1 MLLRKKAIPALLLA
15 GIFLFSGL
23 GSAQAQPLEREA
35 PVALTAPCYLLME
48 AETGTVIFEKN
59 ADERRP
65 VASVTKLMTALLL
78 LEKIENGQMA
88 LTDPVTVS
96 KNAAAAPGSTA
107 LLDAGAIYPVGDL
120 LRAAIVASGNDSAV
134 ALAEHAAGSE
144 SSFVALMNQKA
155 ADMGLK
161 NTVYVNC
168 TGLPAEG
175 QYTCARDVAAIARAV
190 CRYPLYFENSSLW
203 LSQITHPSGRVTD
216 LTNTNRLVRFYADCD
231 GLKTGSTN
239 EAKYC
244 IAATAQRSGMRLI
257 AVVLGADTSQHR
269 FDDARAMLDYGF
281 GAYTRTQVIAAGDLT
296 GYQLPV
302 TRGAKDAVQVAVGKG
317 LSMLLRPGEAERLR
331 VELSLP
337 ESIQAPQPAG
347 TAVGVARVLL
357 DGQVVAELPAILAED
372 ARLPGYLEGIQR
384 IREQWR

>member
-1 MLLRKKAIPALLLA
+1 M
-15 GIFLFSGL
+15 
-23 GSAQAQPLEREA
+23 
-35 PVALTAPCYLLME
+35 
-48 AETGTVIFEKN
+48 
-59 ADERRP
+59 
-65 VASVTKLMTALLL
+65 
-78 LEKIENGQMA
+78 
-88 LTDPVTVS
+88 
-96 KNAAAAPGSTA
+96 
-107 LLDAGAIYPVGDL
+107 
-120 LRAAIVASGNDSAV
+120 
-134 ALAEHAAGSE
+134 
-144 SSFVALMNQKA
+144 
-155 ADMGLK
+155 
-161 NTVYVNC
+161 
-168 TGLPAEG
+168 
-175 QYTCARDVAAIARAV
+175 AAIARAV

>member
-35 PVALTAPCYLLME
+35 PVALTAPSYLLME

-65 VASVTKLMTALLL
+65 VASVTKLMMALLL
-78 LEKIENGQMA
+78 LERIENGQMA

-107 LLDAGAIYPVGDL
+107 LLDAGAVYPVGDL

-244 IAATAQRSGMRLI
+244 IAATAQRNGMRLI

>member
-120 LRAAIVASGNDSAV
+120 LRAAIVASGNDS
-134 ALAEHAAGSE
+134 
-144 SSFVALMNQKA
+144 
-155 ADMGLK
+155 D
-161 NTVYVNC
+161 
-168 TGLPAEG
+168 
-175 QYTCARDVAAIARAV
+175 
-190 CRYPLYFENSSLW
+190 
-203 LSQITHPSGRVTD
+203 
-216 LTNTNRLVRFYADCD
+216 
-231 GLKTGSTN
+231 
-239 EAKYC
+239 
-244 IAATAQRSGMRLI
+244 
-257 AVVLGADTSQHR
+257 
-269 FDDARAMLDYGF
+269 
-281 GAYTRTQVIAAGDLT
+281 
-296 GYQLPV
+296 
-302 TRGAKDAVQVAVGKG
+302 
-317 LSMLLRPGEAERLR
+317 LRPGRGGHR
-331 VELSLP
+331 PGGLP
-337 ESIQAPQPAG
+337 
-347 TAVGVARVLL
+347 
-357 DGQVVAELPAILAED
+357 LPFVF
-372 ARLPGYLEGIQR
+372 
-384 IREQWR
+384 

>member
-65 VASVTKLMTALLL
+65 VASVTKLMMALLL
-78 LEKIENGQMA
+78 LERIENGQMA

-107 LLDAGAIYPVGDL
+107 LLDAGAVYPVGDL

-244 IAATAQRSGMRLI
+244 IAATAQRNGMRLI

>member
-78 LEKIENGQMA
+78 LERIENGQMA

-107 LLDAGAIYPVGDL
+107 LLDAGAVYPVGDL

-244 IAATAQRSGMRLI
+244 IAATAQRNGMRLI

>member
-107 LLDAGAIYPVGDL
+107 LLDAGAVYSVGDL

-244 IAATAQRSGMRLI
+244 IAATAQRNGMRLI

>member
-107 LLDAGAIYPVGDL
+107 LLDAGAVYPVGDL

-244 IAATAQRSGMRLI
+244 IAATAQRNGMRLI